1 MASKSTS
8 GLNVTDVSATVGSF
22 VAAVGGLAGATWQLF
37 RSRTA
42 ANEAEALV
50 KRSVQQDSLEM
61 KIERLAESM
70 RDSAQLVEQVSADL
84 NARAITAK
92 KLKDEAANAEVL
104 AALNKDQADAVRR
117 LLRSEMA
124 DELAS
129 TGRRIF
135 RDSVKI
141 AVFFFIAGGL
151 VSLLITL
158 LVH

>member
-8 GLNVTDVSATVGSF
+8 GLDTASVWSTVGAF
-22 VAAVGGLAGATWQLF
+22 VASVASVAVGAWALIG
-37 RSRTA
+37 SRTA
-42 ANEAEALV
+42 AKEAEALV
-50 KRSVQQDSLEM
+50 KQSVQQDSLEM

-84 NARAITAK
+84 NARAITAQ
-92 KLKDEAANAEVL
+92 KLKDEAANAKAL

-117 LLRSEMA
+117 LLRSEMT

-135 RDSVKI
+135 RDSVRI
-141 AVFFFIAGGL
+141 AIVFFIAGGI